1 MEIDFNLHSQSCRAS
16 KTSSY
21 FQFLTR
27 IAENNSSYFSDIDI
41 ARTHLVCTLF
51 STGIEHMRGGTGAIT
66 GAGRKVLGLPV
77 GGVSCT
83 FKKELKPYEAYELW
97 TRVLSWDEKWI
108 YIVTHFV
115 KAGVLKPRKYTLY
128 PQQNKG
134 VKTKGDEEAIYDD
147 MLEND
152 AVVATALSRC
162 VFKQGRQTIA
172 PTVMLQLSG
181 LLPKGYEDVA
191 ESTSSGSSSSSS
203 SGEPRGRLSWRRSR
217 TSSQPSPSSD
227 SGIDMELSDDNDGDY
242 ELGRIERERC
252 SGLQIASTLT
262 PPGQKSLEREF
273 TSDCEALGRHRDG
286 TGFTGVVSTLAQL
299 AKLKKDQIL

>member
-1 MEIDFNLHSQSCRAS
+1 
-16 KTSSY
+16 
-21 FQFLTR
+21 
-27 IAENNSSYFSDIDI
+27 
-41 ARTHLVCTLF
+41 
-51 STGIEHMRGGTGAIT
+51 MRGGTGVIT
-66 GAGRKVLGLPV
+66 GAWNPVLGLPV

-97 TRVLSWDEKWI
+97 TRVLSWDEKWV

-115 KAGVLKPRKYTLY
+115 QAGVLEPSKYSLY
-128 PQQNKG
+128 PQQNKSANM
-134 VKTKGDEEAIYDD
+134 KGNEEAIYDD
-147 MLEND
+147 IQEND

-181 LLPKGYEDVA
+181 LLPKSYEEEV
-191 ESTSSGSSSSSS
+191 ESTNSGTTSPSNT
-203 SGEPRGRLSWRRSR
+203 PRGRMSWRRSP
-217 TSSQPSPSSD
+217 TSSQSSPSSD
-227 SGIDMELSDDNDGDY
+227 SGIDMELSDDTDGDY
-242 ELGRIERERC
+242 GLGQIERERC
-252 SGLQIASTLT
+252 RGLQIASTLT
-262 PPGQKSLEREF
+262 PPAQNALEKEF